1 MKSRGPQES
10 QFPHWLLNW
19 EKYGSKPRLIF
30 KKKHLLLEL
39 WKNQLELGTLAQDQ
53 YPKIAIWK
61 LWINWEKLHPNLSFK
76 VENRLVIY
84 INKAI

>member
-1 MKSRGPQES
+1 MEVSLGLYLKKNIYY
-10 QFPHWLLNW
+10 LNCGKINW
-19 EKYGSKPRLIF
+19 
-30 KKKHLLLEL
+30 KK
-39 WKNQLELGTLAQDQ
+39 LGTLAQDQ
-53 YPKIAIWK
+53 YKKIAIWK